1 MFRNLTRILLIIIF
15 ISPCVLQ
22 SKKVSE
28 TEMQAIVS
36 SQLERSPYA
45 PQILGLS
52 VYKERAGLVCRLDV
66 STNRNREKG
75 HLILAFAALAKLA
88 EQTAVPFQR
97 FVVTLHFNQHNRLPD
112 FWTCDAKA
120 TKARF
125 VNNTIDL
132 RTWLDRHV
140 YQLQL

>member
-1 MFRNLTRILLIIIF
+1 
-15 ISPCVLQ
+15 
-22 SKKVSE
+22 
-28 TEMQAIVS
+28 MQTIVS
-36 SQLERSPYA
+36 NQLELSHGA

-66 STNRNREKG
+66 ITNRNRGKG
-75 HLILAFAALAKLA
+75 QLILAFAALAKLA
-88 EQTAVPFQR
+88 EQTTVPFQR
-97 FVVTLHFNQHNRLPD
+97 FVVTLHSDQHNRLPD

-120 TKARF
+120 TEACF

-132 RTWLDRHV
+132 KTWLDRHV

>member
-1 MFRNLTRILLIIIF
+1 MFRDLIRILLIFIF
-15 ISPCVLQ
+15 IGPCVLQ

-28 TEMQAIVS
+28 TH
-36 SQLERSPYA
+36 
-45 PQILGLS
+45 
-52 VYKERAGLVCRLDV
+52 ERAGLVCRLDV
-66 STNRNREKG
+66 STNRNRGKG

-120 TKARF
+120 TKACF

-140 YQLQL
+140 YKLQL